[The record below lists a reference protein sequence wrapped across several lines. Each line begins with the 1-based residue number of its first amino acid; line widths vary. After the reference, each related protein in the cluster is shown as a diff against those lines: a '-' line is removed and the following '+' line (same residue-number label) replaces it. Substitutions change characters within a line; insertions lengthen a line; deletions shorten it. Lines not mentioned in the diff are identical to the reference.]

1 MLTEWF
7 RVVCQFDND
16 CYELRPPRNTNCL
29 CILKNTFFLSS
40 AKPIAEC
47 KNRFPK
53 CLVYASQTGYCKSNQ
68 KFMESQCPKACKF
81 CSKLYSS
88 CTRTS
93 KFSGLLSV
101 VYSHFRRGSRNKY
114 YLLSTTFGKDET
126 NLNIDEQVC
135 GKLQNLVKKLIRK
148 TCLELRLMCMNS
160 LLYVYLLSSPQPSNI
175 LYAQHNVT
183 HVSLS

>member
-53 CLVYASQTGYCKSNQ
+53 CLVYASQTGYCKSNR

-101 VYSHFRRGSRNKY
+101 VFSHFRRGSRNKLDFLCSLPWTHY
-114 YLLSTTFGKDET
+114 IWKRWNKFEHWWTS
-126 NLNIDEQVC
+126 
-135 GKLQNLVKKLIRK
+135 
-148 TCLELRLMCMNS
+148 LRQTPKSCEKN
-160 LLYVYLLSSPQPSNI
+160 
-175 LYAQHNVT
+175 
-183 HVSLS
+183 